1 MKVCIFKNEFLGQ
14 YIDEFALVN
23 PNKWQ
28 IVGENDEKLVP
39 FDFGSWLLHEI
50 RLSSFWNS
58 GEKVNFIWK
67 KLKMIVSVMKNLFLL
82 FLFMVPTTVKRHLIW
97 ERNVLVC
104 QEGSVFLW
112 GRCWSL
118 LRSYLVVRVHSPSLY
133 NAVVSLLCLA
143 VVSSGLIPKSHRL
156 FWAGDL

>member
-118 LRSYLVVRVHSPSLY
+118 LEE
-133 NAVVSLLCLA
+133 
-143 VVSSGLIPKSHRL
+143 L
-156 FWAGDL
+156 FGCEGAFSVTVQCCC